1 VKPATRTGGTRRWR
15 PAFAFALAIAVA
27 GCSSPRPGGDAAAR
41 EADAPIDSVAAPLVL
56 PGTVEPSGSSLAART
71 LAEVRATL
79 GVRKPPQA
87 PANGSASAID
97 AVEATRR
104 YVRGRAAAIE
114 GQLLVAASEL
124 ERARTLDPGSAA
136 ILEELA
142 RVQGR
147 IGNAARAA
155 ECHELLLAIRPGD
168 VEALFSSGVAA
179 ASRGDLPR
187 AVDRLATLHAMD
199 EGERARGLQGFR
211 GEARTVADLALA
223 RSLVTLGADAATVEV
238 LARAVADAPPELPA
252 AMRADL
258 EFSLGDALA
267 RTGDLAGAAAAWER
281 ADAIPGA
288 ASRSLPRRLWAEVRL
303 GREADA
309 VSLLERAIE
318 TAPDDDATVAMAKW
332 FARIRPAEAARLA
345 GDRPGPR
352 VRAAL
357 LGGREAAK
365 LLESVVAAAPA
376 TARVEVLREWFAT
389 LEPDAAVDAAIR
401 LVSAHPDRAE
411 ACATALVRS
420 GTTGGSLL
428 AAIDGAIGR
437 PEARRGKAILEP
449 AVAAALGD
457 EARLRRLADAV
468 ASGAGGIDE
477 LAATASAIAR
487 LGDEAT
493 VERLA
498 DRVAGLKGLPQE
510 RRARLLASLSEAA
523 RGAGDSV
530 KARAFAEAAIAAHRN
545 AASLSALARIRL
557 DEALSRGEAARD
569 ELLAGILPLVDEATA
584 DPSASEAAWRLR
596 LAVVDGVGDPALR
609 ASVRAELRAA
619 RPATAL
625 ERLVV
630 RDALVSEGRVAEALD
645 AAAIR
650 ASAAPT
656 DLDAFRFVI
665 AGVPRTGQGDR
676 LRAWLFERQ
685 FAMPAET
692 ESLEAYVAIL
702 LASGREENALEL
714 LRRRAGSIPPDP
726 FAAGLLERALVD
738 RGRAREAWITAK
750 ARRDAGGAPSGVR
763 EELRFAALSLEAG
776 EPAVAA
782 DAIARLAEPPDR
794 LSPGAALA
802 AVRLAERLPA
812 DVVDR
817 DAITVRLARAAARV
831 PSPERLEASLVAA
844 RIAATRLERQ
854 GSPADRDELARDLAL
869 AVSAANSAGWR
880 AEAVDLFLGTAQ
892 RLADDERFVAASE
905 LLSTAVR
912 DDPAMPAPV
921 AGRLAVAAAAL
932 DAAAGERWE
941 RSLELIRLVRARG
954 ARPFSNEGDP
964 ADSEAE
970 AIHRLSGLYS
980 FLDDR
985 GGADRL
991 LGKALELEP
1000 DHVMSLNNLAY
1011 SAIDRGEI
1019 DAETIRRAERAH
1031 ALRPDDPSVLDT
1043 LGWLRYK
1050 QARFRDDASGPGA
1063 VTLLVRSIQQR
1074 PEDPGLEPLDHLGD
1088 ALWRAGDRAAA
1099 IRAWQAAAELLERA
1113 HPRSS
1118 IVEGLPIY
1126 ERREQGLQLQDPE
1139 DFWRRSYAD
1148 IAERAARKART
1159 ALAGGE
1165 PATAPIA
1172 TGPLPLP

>member
-1 VKPATRTGGTRRWR
+1 M
-15 PAFAFALAIAVA
+15 LA
-27 GCSSPRPGGDAAAR
+27 GCVSPRSAN
-41 EADAPIDSVAAPLVL
+41 DAPGTEVAAPAGRIAAPLLL

-79 GVRKPPQA
+79 GVRNPS
-87 PANGSASAID
+87 PAAGEPASAIGT
-97 AVEATRR
+97 VEATRR

-114 GQLLVAASEL
+114 GRWLVAASEL
-124 ERARTLDPGSAA
+124 EGAHALDPASAA

-147 IGNAARAA
+147 IGNASRAA
-155 ECHELLLAIRPGD
+155 ECHELLLSLRPGD

-187 AVDRLATLHAMD
+187 AIDRLATLHAMED
-199 EGERARGLQGFR
+199 GERADGLQGFR

-238 LARAVADAPPELPA
+238 LARAVADAPPKLPA

-267 RTGDLAGAAAAWER
+267 RTGDVAAAAAAWER

-288 ASRSLPRRLWAEVRL
+288 AARSLPRRLWAELRL
-303 GREADA
+303 GRDAGA
-309 VSLLERAIE
+309 VSLLESAIA
-318 TAPDDDATVAMAKW
+318 TAPDDDATVAMATW

-345 GDRPGPR
+345 AGERAPRVPR

-357 LGGREAAK
+357 LGGREAAGV
-365 LLESVVAAAPA
+365 LGAAVAAAPA
-376 TARVEVLREWFAT
+376 TVPVEALREWYAT
-389 LEPDAAVDAAIR
+389 LEPDAAIEAAIG
-401 LVSAHPDRAE
+401 LVASHPDRAE
-411 ACATALVRS
+411 GCATALVRS
-420 GTTGGSLL
+420 GATGGSLL
-428 AAIDGAIGR
+428 GAIDRAG
-437 PEARRGKAILEP
+437 ARRGSAILEP
-449 AVAAALGD
+449 ALAAALGD

-477 LAATASAIAR
+477 LAATATAIAR

-498 DRVAGLKGLPQE
+498 GRLAGLTGVPPE
-510 RRARLLASLSEAA
+510 RRARILASLSEAA

-530 KARAFAEAAIAAHRN
+530 EAREFADAAIAADRN
-545 AASLSALARIRL
+545 AVSLSALARIRL
-557 DEALSRGEAARD
+557 DEALSRGDAARAD
-569 ELLAGILPLVDEATA
+569 RLAGILPLVEEATA
-584 DPSASEAAWRLR
+584 DPAAPESAWRLR
-596 LAVVDGVGDPALR
+596 LAVVDGLGDPALR
-609 ASVRAELRAA
+609 ATARDELRAS
-619 RPATAL
+619 RPGTAL
-625 ERLVV
+625 ERLVA
-630 RDALVSEGRVAEALD
+630 RDTLVSEGRVAEALD
-645 AAAIR
+645 TAAIR

-676 LRAWLFERQ
+676 LRTWLLERQ
-685 FAMPAET
+685 VAMPAET

-714 LRRRAGSIPPDP
+714 LRRRAGSEPPDP

-738 RGRAREAWITAK
+738 RGRAREAWIAAK
-750 ARRDAGGAPSGVR
+750 ARRDAREAPSGVR
-763 EELRFAALSLEAG
+763 EELRFAALALESG
-776 EPAVAA
+776 EPAAA
-782 DAIARLAEPPDR
+782 AGTLAGLAARGDAI
-794 LSPGAALA
+794 SPGAALA
-802 AVRLAERLPA
+802 AARLAERLPA
-812 DVVDR
+812 DSAER
-817 DAITVRLARAAARV
+817 EAITVSLARLAARV
-831 PSPERLEASLVAA
+831 ASPERLEASLIAA
-844 RIAATRLERQ
+844 RIAATRYERI
-854 GSPADRDELARDLAL
+854 GTPEDRHGLVLDLSRAI
-869 AVSAANSAGWR
+869 AAASAAGWDEECV
-880 AEAVDLFLGTAQ
+880 EAFLAAAQ
-892 RLADDERFVAASE
+892 DLADDERFVAASE

-932 DAAAGERWE
+932 DAAAGERWQ
-941 RSLELIRLVRARG
+941 RSLELLRLVRARG
-954 ARPFSNEGDP
+954 ARPFSNDGDP
-964 ADSEAE
+964 AESEAE

-991 LGKALELEP
+991 LAKALELDA

-1019 DAETIRRAERAH
+1019 DAATIRRAERAH
-1031 ALRPDDPSVLDT
+1031 ELRPDDPSVLDT

-1050 QARFRDDASGPGA
+1050 QSRFRDDASGPGA

-1088 ALWRAGDRAAA
+1088 ALWRAGDRPAA

-1118 IVEGLPIY
+1118 IVEGLPMY
-1126 ERREQGLQLQDPE
+1126 ERREQGVQLQDPE

-1165 PATAPIA
+1165 PATAPVTTSP
-1172 TGPLPLP
+1172 TGPPPQP